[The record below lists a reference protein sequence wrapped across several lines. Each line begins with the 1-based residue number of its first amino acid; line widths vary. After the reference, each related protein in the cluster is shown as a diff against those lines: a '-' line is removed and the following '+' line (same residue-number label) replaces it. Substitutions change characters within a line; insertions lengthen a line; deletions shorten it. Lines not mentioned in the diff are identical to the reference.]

1 MGLNSD
7 SGGEWLVA
15 LALTVVVLLGL
26 WLSDF
31 IMPDLIDTA
40 QLWLSS
46 LFS

>member
-1 MGLNSD
+1 MGLNND